1 MSFTFKIQFF
11 LFFVL
16 FGTSEIT
23 FAQKFKNTQTL
34 TGHSGKIEVITYSPD
49 GKYLISSDSQ
59 GYIIFW
65 DMVNQKLIQKIKAH
79 NSKISNITFN
89 KRGNLM
95 LTSTETGDLKIWDWR
110 KYKELNGTS
119 FSYPGRI
126 TFSYFDALDNTI
138 YFDFNQGIYSIS
150 TNFKGAPK
158 LLYKCKTFS
167 TCGAYSPDGKYL
179 VFADDLSIVFYDIK
193 TNKVFKKMGYC
204 GSYVNEL
211 TFYSNIEFVTWCQ
224 DGTINYWNYST
235 QGQISTKP
243 IKSFKAGD
251 YDNYSR
257 ITYSKNKKYFI
268 TGSYGSTARVWDSN
282 GKRVIADLK
291 GHNDTVRGFAF
302 SPDDK
307 YLITASFD
315 KTIKIWEVE
324 QEKDSVIVKKI
335 IPIATTS
342 TTVEDVKKIDTTSTK
357 KEIVKTPEK
366 IENRKVVARKTF
378 DIYTDEFDLYIW
390 DNETIDGDIISINL
404 NGEWIL
410 KKYELKKEKK
420 KVHIKLNKNASENYI
435 AFYAENLGN
444 ISPNTSAIK
453 FFDGKK
459 DQFFVMESDFSTN
472 ATLKFVFKE

>member
-1 MSFTFKIQFF
+1 MLRKNKIAFFTFLI
-11 LFFVL
+11 L
-16 FGTSEIT
+16 FGILKIAV
-23 FAQKFKNTQTL
+23 AQKFKNIQTL
-34 TGHSGKIEVITYSPD
+34 TGHPGKIEVITYSPD
-49 GKYLISSDSQ
+49 GKYLISSDSK
-59 GYIIFW
+59 GVIIFW
-65 DMVNQKLIQKIKAH
+65 DILNQKQIQKIQAH
-79 NSKISNITFN
+79 DSKISNISFN

-95 LTSTETGDLKIWDWR
+95 LTATENGDLKIWDWR
-110 KYKELNGTS
+110 KYKELNSTS

-126 TFSYFDALDNTI
+126 TFAYFDALDNNV
-138 YFDFNQGIYSIS
+138 YFDFNQGVYSLNAS
-150 TNFKGAPK
+150 FAGAPK

-167 TCGAYSPDGKYL
+167 TCGAFSPDGKYL
-179 VFADDLSIVFYDIK
+179 VFGDDLSIVFYDIK

-211 TFYSNIEFVTWCQ
+211 TFYSNYEFVTWCQ
-224 DGTINYWNYST
+224 DGTINYWNYNT
-235 QGQISTKP
+235 QGQVSTKP

-291 GHNDTVRGFAF
+291 GHRDTVRGFAF

-324 QEKDSVIVKKI
+324 QEKDSVVVKKI
-335 IPIATTS
+335 TPIVTTS
-342 TTVEDVKKIDTTSTK
+342 KTIEEVKKTDTITK
-357 KEIVKTPEK
+357 KEIVEIPKK
-366 IENRKVVARKTF
+366 VENRNVVARKTF
-378 DIYTDEFDLYIW
+378 DIYTDEFDLFVW
-390 DNETIDGDIISINL
+390 DNETVDGDIISINV

-410 KKYELKKEKK
+410 KKHELKKEQK
-420 KVHIKLNKNASENYI
+420 KVHIKLNKNASENYVI
-435 AFYAENLGN
+435 FYAENLGN

-472 ATLKFVFKE
+472 GTIKFVFK